1 MLDRCRRHRSTLTV
15 VASIGASLALVFV
28 LISKWGELETGVTGA
43 PLAIAAAA
51 VSLQVVALV
60 SRSEAWF
67 GCVRAGGGTVSR
79 RTLYRASSMGFVGGL
94 VHTQLGTA
102 ARIGALRRLAPEESP
117 RVPTL
122 VGAELPILI
131 VEGGLAAL
139 TSFTLVG
146 PLGLP
151 WWVPLVCLGAI
162 AAASAALGAVAA
174 AGVRWLRGGLAVM
187 RTLDGR
193 ARLVCFVLIAVFSQI
208 ARNWLM
214 LHAVGV
220 DASVFDA
227 VAVLIAVVTLGQLPF
242 GLSVGAAASVLILGP
257 QGVAAAAAAGVLLTA
272 TGTVGALAFAAW
284 GGLDI
289 ALSDSRVKALVR
301 RAGTAV
307 ADLGAPRSPG
317 IGLGALAA
325 QLNSGVERFFFDAFG
340 HLQARPLLA
349 SASGFGV
356 QPPAPCRAGRE
367 EPSRQGGATSA
378 AVRKQRRPE
387 PAPTRADRKL
397 CDESTAG
404 RRAATDRPARS
415 GGHTVLERGRD
426 ANYETPSR
434 HRR

>member
-1 MLDRCRRHRSTLTV
+1 VLDRCRRHRSTLTV
-15 VASIGASLALVFV
+15 VASIGASLALVLV
-28 LISKWGELETGVTGA
+28 LISKWDELETGVTGA

-51 VSLQVVALV
+51 VSLQVLALV
-60 SRSEAWF
+60 ARSEAWH

-94 VHTQLGTA
+94 LHTQLGTA
-102 ARIGALRRLAPEESP
+102 ARIAALRRLAPEESP

-139 TSFTLVG
+139 FSFTLVG

-151 WWVPLVCLGAI
+151 WWVPLLCLGAI
-162 AAASAALGAVAA
+162 VAASAALGAVAA
-174 AGVRWLRGGLAVM
+174 AGVRWLRAGLAVM
-187 RTLDGR
+187 RTIDGR
-193 ARLVCFVLIAVFSQI
+193 ARLVGFVLIAVFSQI

-227 VAVLIAVVTLGQLPF
+227 IAVLIAVVTLGQLPF

-284 GGLDI
+284 GALDI
-289 ALSDSRVKALVR
+289 ALSDSRVQALAR

-307 ADLGAPRSPG
+307 ADLGVPRSPG
-317 IGLGALAA
+317 LGLGALAA

-349 SASGFGV
+349 TGAGLGV
-356 QPPAPCRAGRE
+356 QPPALVALDAK
-367 EPSRQGGATSA
+367 SRPGSQGPP
-378 AVRKQRRPE
+378 RPRL
-387 PAPTRADRKL
+387 ATRAAPGPL
-397 CDESTAG
+397 HLVPSASC
-404 RRAATDRPARS
+404 ARS
-415 GGHTVLERGRD
+415 RLPD
-426 ANYETPSR
+426 SAW
-434 HRR
+434 RRTGQHALAGIRS